1 MKKQIMKK
9 QIFLILALIL
19 VTVNAY
25 SQEIKANV
33 TVNMEQ
39 IDFESRM
46 FITSLEYDLENYINN
61 QSFSGIEWEGPR
73 IPVEISI
80 FFTGANRTMFS
91 AQMVIISKRT
101 IRGTDDEGQSIAMR
115 FLDKEWAFEYQS
127 GAILSYNPTR
137 YNDFTSLIDFYLLII
152 IANDLDTYEELGG
165 SKVYDDAKEIAMM
178 ASSLNK
184 NGFSTN
190 FAPGEMTRYSM
201 ISEMTDPR
209 YETFRKLIFAYY
221 VDGLDMM
228 VEDANVGKANLT
240 TTIQNMA
247 DFKKNKLAGP
257 STYLQLFFD
266 AKAMELSQ
274 LFKGDAESPVWDDLM
289 YLDPTNTML
298 YQEAKEGK

>member
-1 MKKQIMKK
+1 MKK

-19 VTVNAY
+19 ITGNVY

-46 FITSLEYDLENYINN
+46 FITSLKFDLENYINN
-61 QSFSGIEWEGPR
+61 QSFSGIEWEGTR

-101 IRGTDDEGQSIAMR
+101 IRGTDDEGQSIATR

-127 GAILSYNPTR
+127 GAILSYNPMR
-137 YNDFTSLIDFYLLII
+137 YNEFTSLIDLYMLLIV
-152 IANDLDTYEELGG
+152 ANDLDTYEELGG

-209 YETFRKLIFAYY
+209 YETFRRLIFGYY

-228 VEDANVGKANLT
+228 VEDANTGKANLT
-240 TTIQNMA
+240 TTIHNMA

-257 STYLQLFFD
+257 STFLQLFYD

-274 LFKGDAESPVWDDLM
+274 LFKGDAESPVWKDLM

-298 YQEAKEGK
+298 YQEAKDGK